1 MPIYTY
7 SCKTC
12 DETVEK
18 TVAIERRDMVKC
30 FKCNSKLVRK
40 IDKPGLVWSP
50 TRNGGH
56 ST

>member
-12 DETVEK
+12 DKTVEK
-18 TVAIERRDMVKC
+18 NVSMERRDMVNC
-30 FKCNSKLVRK
+30 SECGYKLVRK
-40 IDKPGLVWSP
+40 IDRPGLVWSP

>member
-1 MPIYTY
+1 MPAYTY

-12 DETVEK
+12 DEIVEK
-18 TVAIERRDMVKC
+18 IVSIERRDMVKC
-30 FKCNSKLVRK
+30 SKCQSKLVRK
-40 IDKPGLVWSP
+40 IDRPGLVWSP

>member
-12 DETVEK
+12 DKTMEK
-18 TVAIERRDMVKC
+18 TVAMERRDMLKC
-30 FKCNSKLVRK
+30 ECGSKLVRK

>member
-18 TVAIERRDMVKC
+18 TVAMERRDMVKC